1 MSEIMWIRSH
11 VELLLQR
18 EWDVC
23 RVETDPDGDFPFRN
37 GTAACWVAVS
47 DGAVPMVH
55 VFAHAAC
62 GLKSSAKLLREMNE
76 VQGRALSARVTL
88 VDGCV
93 LVSQVVNPIGLTQPV
108 LAQALVAVGGI
119 AEDIGSL
126 LAVMFDG
133 RTPFA
138 PELSSSQEST

>member
-1 MSEIMWIRSH
+1 MSAIMWIRSH

-47 DGAVPMVH
+47 DGPMTMVH
-55 VFAHAAC
+55 VLAHAVC
-62 GLKSSAKLLREMNE
+62 GLKSSAKLLREMND
-76 VQGRALSARVTL
+76 VQARALSARVTL

-119 AEDIGSL
+119 ADDIGAL
-126 LAVMFDG
+126 YAVMYDG
-133 RTPFA
+133 TTPFPA
-138 PELSSSQEST
+138 ELSSSEDAP